1 MTTAPSDV
9 LAPDLDRLDGVI
21 TEVVGAD
28 LAVFDGPALLG
39 RVDRLHR
46 AVSRLSAERAR
57 IVAELERRCTRPI
70 DDPGPRDRAR
80 RRLRNDVAERTN
92 ATPSATKLDAQAGQA
107 ATCYPS
113 TGAAFAA
120 GEISASHVRLIA
132 ETLDA
137 MVDDDQRDA
146 AEQQLLTVARRV
158 NPTVLGRHARELL
171 ARQAPLAAD
180 AAERRRQES
189 RRVTAYDT
197 PDGGFAFSG
206 LLYGTAAESARVAL
220 DAFRTADAPG
230 EHRTPEQRGADAFEQ
245 LCTTALRAGTAG
257 TQHGVR
263 PHVIITVTTD
273 QLELGADGIAR
284 LGSGQPVL
292 LDDLRHLLADCSWSR
307 VVLAP
312 DGTPLEASESVR
324 TVPSGLWRA
333 LLARDGGCTW
343 PGCDAPSSWCD
354 VAHGHTPFERGGRL
368 APDNATLLCRR
379 HHRHVDRGGYRI
391 VVAGDRV
398 RFEAPDGAAPVA
410 RNADAAPDQARRTTP
425 GDGRDRPSEARDGG
439 PAMDRGR
446 PRATRRA
453 VAGTSAPPG
462 GTSSPRTSAPRT
474 GPSRRQRGARAAA
487 WQGSLPAADDDP
499 G

>member
-1 MTTAPSDV
+1 MMTTAPPDV
-9 LAPDLDRLDGVI
+9 LAPGFDRLDRAV
-21 TEVVGAD
+21 TEVVGTD
-28 LAVFDGPALLG
+28 LDPLDERALLG
-39 RVDRLHR
+39 RVARLHGT
-46 AVSRLSAERAR
+46 VSRLSAERAR
-57 IVAELERRCTRPI
+57 IVAELERRRTRHI

-80 RRLRNDVAERTN
+80 RRVRNDVAERTN
-92 ATPSATKLDAQAGQA
+92 VTPSATKLDAQAGQA
-107 ATCYPS
+107 ATCYPA
-113 TGAAFAA
+113 TGASFAA

-137 MVDDDQRDA
+137 VADDDREA
-146 AEQQLLTVARRV
+146 AEQQLLSIARRV

-171 ARQAPLAAD
+171 ARQAPLAAE
-180 AAERRRQES
+180 AAERRRHES

-197 PDGGFAFSG
+197 PDGGFVFSG

-220 DAFRTADAPG
+220 DAFRTPDAPG

-245 LCTTALRAGTAG
+245 LCTTALRAGDAS

-263 PHVIITVTTD
+263 PHVLITVTTD

-292 LDDLRHLLADCSWSR
+292 LDQLRDVLADCSWSR

-312 DGTPLEASESVR
+312 DGTPIEASESVR

-343 PGCDAPSSWCD
+343 PGCDAPASWCD
-354 VAHGHTPFERGGRL
+354 VAHGHIPFERGGRL
-368 APDNATLLCRR
+368 SPDNATLLCRR

-391 VVAGDRV
+391 VIDGDRV
-398 RFEAPDGAAPVA
+398 RFEAPNGAAALARPAPDAVA
-410 RNADAAPDQARRTTP
+410 RPASDTVATAGRTGRRGIVT
-425 GDGRDRPSEARDGG
+425 A
-439 PAMDRGR
+439 
-446 PRATRRA
+446 
-453 VAGTSAPPG
+453 APPG
-462 GTSSPRTSAPRT
+462 GSARRRRGTRAPA
-474 GPSRRQRGARAAA
+474 RQR
-487 WQGSLPAADDDP
+487 SLLASEDDP